1 MSDACVGPQCMNAL
15 SASSSLSQG
24 EQFVKLARVH
34 GGKRRTTQRRGTQR
48 RATQRRGTQRRGTQ
62 RRGTQRRGTMSRMR
76 GGSASY
82 PDSFSELLPQDL
94 HGMANISSQDNAF
107 AQLPSFVGKYG
118 GMTGGRRTRKMKMKG
133 GVASVTDSSMI
144 LAPSEEPAAFLNP
157 QWYNENQ
164 VVPSFKGPENAYA
177 NQQEMQYKTQF
188 DYTQKAGRRQRKR
201 AMKRRSTRR

>member
-34 GGKRRTTQRRGTQR
+34 GGKRRT
-48 RATQRRGTQRRGTQ
+48 TQRRGTQ